1 VTTNTHIIVAW
12 QHDFTIVCMS
22 LCHSLCFRY
31 FPVQLAFFFFFL
43 TINIFNEIFTFVSGK
58 T

>member
-1 VTTNTHIIVAW
+1 VTTNTHMIVAW

-31 FPVQLAFFFFFL
+31 FPVQLAFFSFF
-43 TINIFNEIFTFVSGK
+43 
-58 T
+58 

>member
-1 VTTNTHIIVAW
+1 MFLSFLCVNLTFLFQYTIFQYKTQYTYIV
-12 QHDFTIVCMS
+12 F
-22 LCHSLCFRY
+22 LFCFV
-31 FPVQLAFFFFFL
+31 FLFFF

>member
-1 VTTNTHIIVAW
+1 MYVGMFQIETEIYIKT
-12 QHDFTIVCMS
+12 
-22 LCHSLCFRY
+22 
-31 FPVQLAFFFFFL
+31 FFFYF